1 MSRLFAKLSA
11 FFRAR
16 TLVGVDKAGNRYFTR
31 KDDAGGNTKEKRWV
45 IFKSEQDPT
54 SIPVEWICWLNG
66 QRKRA
71 PTPEEMAELETKR
84 EQVKQ
89 NVALLKKEEEE
100 KKLANTRLHPSR
112 TIGKDAS
119 PDLKNFIKQFPDAS
133 YNQNNGSDEA
143 SGAIG
148 DEKSEERTSEASGSG
163 SSFRPGTWL
172 PPS

>member
-1 MSRLFAKLSA
+1 MSKLFARVTA
-11 FFRAR
+11 FFTSK

-31 KDDAGGNTKEKRWV
+31 KEDTRGIMKEKRWV

-100 KKLANTRLHPSR
+100 KKLANTGLHPGK

-119 PDLKNFIKQFPDAS
+119 PDLKNLIKQFPGAS
-133 YNQNNGSDEA
+133 YDQNNGSDA
-143 SGAIG
+143 SSAIG
-148 DEKSEERTSEASGSG
+148 NGRSEERTSEASGSG
-163 SSFRPGTWL
+163 SSFRPGTWD